1 MIGLIDVGGGSRG
14 SFGCGVLDRCIDEGI
29 TFDYMIG
36 VSAGAANEA
45 SFLAGQRG
53 RNLRFYNEYAFRDE
67 YMSVKSM
74 IKNGEYLNLD
84 YIYST
89 LTNRGGEDPLDYE
102 AIVKNGTP
110 WEIVATD
117 ADTGMPK
124 YFTTDDLAQDN
135 YDVFKASCAVPL
147 ASKPYPIGGSLY
159 YDGGVS
165 DPVPYERALEKGCDR
180 LVVILT
186 KPRTERRKEKGKDTF
201 AARLMKHKYPKA
213 AKRLELRYLKYNMAV
228 EELLKMEE
236 EGKALIISPD
246 GIEKMK
252 TLKLSHEK
260 VEDLYNRGYEG
271 AAKIKSFVGR

>member
-36 VSAGAANEA
+36 VSAGTANEA

-117 ADTGMPK
+117 VM
-124 YFTTDDLAQDN
+124 
-135 YDVFKASCAVPL
+135 
-147 ASKPYPIGGSLY
+147 
-159 YDGGVS
+159 
-165 DPVPYERALEKGCDR
+165 R
-180 LVVILT
+180 
-186 KPRTERRKEKGKDTF
+186 
-201 AARLMKHKYPKA
+201 
-213 AKRLELRYLKYNMAV
+213 
-228 EELLKMEE
+228 
-236 EGKALIISPD
+236 
-246 GIEKMK
+246 
-252 TLKLSHEK
+252 
-260 VEDLYNRGYEG
+260 
-271 AAKIKSFVGR
+271 